1 MRTVSA
7 DTSITQTSGR
17 PKITVASSMIISLVL
32 LEEAVATLQASLET
46 TGATVANEVLDEEI
60 VACACTYVA
69 ENELSSH
76 T

>member
-1 MRTVSA
+1 
-7 DTSITQTSGR
+7 
-17 PKITVASSMIISLVL
+17 MINSLVL
-32 LEEAVATLQASLET
+32 LEEAVATLQAYLEK
-46 TGATVANEVLDEEI
+46 TGATVANEVLADEI

>member
-1 MRTVSA
+1 
-7 DTSITQTSGR
+7 
-17 PKITVASSMIISLVL
+17 MIISLVL

-46 TGATVANEVLDEEI
+46 TGATVANEVLAEEI

-69 ENELSSH
+69 ENELNSH